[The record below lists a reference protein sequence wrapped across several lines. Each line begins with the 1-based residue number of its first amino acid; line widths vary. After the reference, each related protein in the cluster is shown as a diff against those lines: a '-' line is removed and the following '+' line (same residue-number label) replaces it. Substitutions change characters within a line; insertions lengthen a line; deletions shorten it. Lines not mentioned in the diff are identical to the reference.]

1 MKNKIKIKMESTSGT
16 GYYKTPIKNTPRFH
30 VGEELNP
37 FSPAENSMRIKNS
50 IMFFKSKHTGYVS
63 HGPLLTSSDAES
75 SAKYTEQS
83 GPICEYAVVN
93 LTNKDLGPVQGQPL
107 SSLDRFNPF

>member
-1 MKNKIKIKMESTSGT
+1 MKNKINIKMESTSGT
-16 GYYKTPIKNTPRFH
+16 GYYKTPMKKIPRFH
-30 VGEELNP
+30 VDEEINP

-50 IMFFKSKHTGYVS
+50 IIFFKSKHTGYVS

-75 SAKYTEQS
+75 TAKYAEQS
-83 GPICEYAVVN
+83 DSICDYAVVN
-93 LTNKDLGPVQGQPL
+93 LTNKDLGPVIGQPL